1 MIEAYAI
8 GCAHDDAPL
17 LPIWLIDINV
27 ATKPGKIPILS
38 IPPINRD
45 TLLLRVFLSVFILL
59 DMYLSSCIEKYIR
72 AL

>member
-1 MIEAYAI
+1 METYAI
-8 GCAHDDAPL
+8 GCAQDETPL
-17 LPIWLIDINV
+17 LPVWLNDINM

-45 TLLLRVFLSVFILL
+45 TLLWSVFLSVFILL
-59 DMYLSSCIEKYIR
+59 DIYLSSCVEKYIR